1 MKCRNNKHQNK
12 QIMVIPL
19 RHSGPT
25 LEKWWTLGVIQD
37 VVSNRSYTS
46 SPIRQEANR
55 PILPQLVKETREEAL
70 AHLVVDN

>member
-55 PILPQLVKETREEAL
+55 PDHSAPVSQG
-70 AHLVVDN
+70 NP